1 MDIDENFLRQA
12 SRRQMDKEHLA
23 LMIFDR
29 VDKFGGRT
37 AMRHRTP
44 SGWKDITW
52 YTLGEQIMSIAK
64 ALIESGIN
72 EGDRIGIY
80 ASNCPEWHLAD
91 FAIAAVGAVSV
102 PVFSAYST
110 EQLEYIV
117 NRAGIKLLFVG
128 DEERYDRAMTFYLSS
143 DYLQRVI
150 VFNGLS
156 ERTTV
161 PQNQSLADF
170 LETGRKSRREKDVR
184 NRLSHASADDYA
196 SIIYTPGTTGEPKG
210 VILTH
215 ATFFH
220 QVKSL
225 SKLFPLTENDISLC
239 YLPLSRAFERTW
251 SYFILSRGA
260 VNCYCDDHR
269 RAWEYMLD
277 IQPTCMTAPPS
288 FYQKLYSSIHESM
301 SADSAL
307 RQALFRWAIDTGEI
321 LARCMM
327 EMRPYTRGQRLR
339 HRLTAMIL
347 RDKIMRFVGRRV
359 RFLISGGVALPGKIE
374 ELFYAAGIQIYQG
387 YGLTESASL
396 VAINSPGNFMFGT
409 AGKPL
414 DQCEVRIS
422 EQGEIL
428 ARGPNMMAGYY
439 KVRGEAIDAFDEE
452 RWLRTGDLGILE
464 NGFLR
469 YLGRKTA

>member
-1 MDIDENFLRQA
+1 MDR
-12 SRRQMDKEHLA
+12 EHLA

-29 VDKFGGRT
+29 IDKFGGRT

-44 SGWKDITW
+44 SGWRDITW
-52 YTLGEQIMSIAK
+52 YALGEQIMSVAK
-64 ALIESGIN
+64 ALVESGIN

-80 ASNCPEWHLAD
+80 APNCPEWHLAD

-102 PVFSAYST
+102 PVFSAFDT
-110 EQLEYIV
+110 AQLEDIV
-117 NRAGIKLLFVG
+117 NRAGVKLLFVG
-128 DEERYDRAMTFYLSS
+128 DEERYDRAMSFYLSS

-150 VFNGLS
+150 VFDGLS
-156 ERTTV
+156 GRTTV

-170 LETGRKSRREKDVR
+170 LEMGRKSKREKDVR
-184 NRLSHASADDYA
+184 TRLSHASPDDYA
-196 SIIYTPGTTGEPKG
+196 SIIYTPGTTGDPKG

-220 QVKSL
+220 QIKSL
-225 SKLFPLTENDISLC
+225 SALFPLTENDTSLC

-269 RAWEYMLD
+269 KAWEYMLEVE
-277 IQPTCMTAPPS
+277 PTCMTAPPS
-288 FYQKLYSSIHESM
+288 FYQKLFASIRESM
-301 SADSAL
+301 AL
-307 RQALFRWAIDTGEI
+307 DPPCRQALYRWAIDTARV
-321 LARCMM
+321 LASYKL
-327 EMRPYTRGQRLR
+327 EMRPYTRGLRLR

-347 RDKIMRFVGRRV
+347 KAKIMQFVGKRV
-359 RFLISGGVALPGKIE
+359 RFLISGGVALPREIE
-374 ELFYAAGIQIYQG
+374 ELFYAAGVQIYQG
-387 YGLTESASL
+387 YGLTESASI
-396 VAINSPGNFMFGT
+396 VTINSPGNFMFGT
-409 AGKPL
+409 AGTPL

-439 KVRGEAIDAFDEE
+439 KVRGDAIDAFDEE
-452 RWLRTGDLGILE
+452 RWLRTGDRGVIE

>member
-1 MDIDENFLRQA
+1 
-12 SRRQMDKEHLA
+12 
-23 LMIFDR
+23 
-29 VDKFGGRT
+29 
-37 AMRHRTP
+37 
-44 SGWKDITW
+44 
-52 YTLGEQIMSIAK
+52 
-64 ALIESGIN
+64 
-72 EGDRIGIY
+72 
-80 ASNCPEWHLAD
+80 
-91 FAIAAVGAVSV
+91 
-102 PVFSAYST
+102 
-110 EQLEYIV
+110 
-117 NRAGIKLLFVG
+117 
-128 DEERYDRAMTFYLSS
+128 
-143 DYLQRVI
+143 
-150 VFNGLS
+150 
-156 ERTTV
+156 
-161 PQNQSLADF
+161 
-170 LETGRKSRREKDVR
+170 
-184 NRLSHASADDYA
+184 
-196 SIIYTPGTTGEPKG
+196 
-210 VILTH
+210 
-215 ATFFH
+215 
-220 QVKSL
+220 
-225 SKLFPLTENDISLC
+225 
-239 YLPLSRAFERTW
+239 
-251 SYFILSRGA
+251 
-260 VNCYCDDHR
+260 
-269 RAWEYMLD
+269 MLD

-321 LARCMM
+321 LARCMI

>member
-1 MDIDENFLRQA
+1 MDN
-12 SRRQMDKEHLA
+12 EHLA
-23 LMIFDR
+23 LMIFNR
-29 VDKFGGRT
+29 IDKFGGRI
-37 AMRHRTP
+37 AMRYRTP
-44 SGWKDITW
+44 SGWRDITW
-52 YTLGEQIMSIAK
+52 YTLGEQIMSVAK

-80 ASNCPEWHLAD
+80 ASNCPEWHIAD

-102 PVFSAYST
+102 PVFSAFSS
-110 EQLEYIV
+110 EQLEYII
-117 NRAGIKLLFVG
+117 NRAGVKLLFVG
-128 DEERYDRAMTFYLSS
+128 DEERYNRAMRFYLSS

-156 ERTTV
+156 ERTSV
-161 PQNQSLADF
+161 PQNQSLSDF
-170 LETGRKSRREKDVR
+170 LEMGRKSKREKDVR
-184 NRLSHASADDYA
+184 GRLSHASSDDYA

-215 ATFFH
+215 ATFHH
-220 QVKSL
+220 QIKAL
-225 SKLFPLTENDISLC
+225 AALFPLTENDTSLC

-260 VNCYCDDHR
+260 ANCYCDDHS

-277 IQPTCMTAPPS
+277 VEPTCMTAPPS
-288 FYQKLYSSIHESM
+288 FYQKLYASIHESM
-301 SADSAL
+301 AADSPF
-307 RQALFRWAIDTGEI
+307 RQSLYRWAIDTAKV
-321 LARCMM
+321 LARYKR
-327 EMRPYTRGQRLR
+327 EMRPYTRGLRLQ

-347 RDKIMRFVGRRV
+347 REKIMRFVGKRV
-359 RFLISGGVALPGKIE
+359 RFLISGGVALPREIE

-396 VAINSPGNFMFGT
+396 VTINSPGNFMFGT

-422 EQGEIL
+422 EKGEIL

-439 KVRGEAIDAFDEE
+439 KVTGDAIDTFDEE
-452 RWLRTGDLGILE
+452 RWLRTGDLGVFE